1 MDFCLCLQK
10 AEKNKSCVS
19 VLNGYRQVVKGI
31 IRTGMAIK
39 RILLTSLLVASAA
52 ASGAE
57 QFVVQDIKIEGL
69 QRVALG
75 AALLKMPVRVGD
87 TVDSQ
92 DVSDIIKALYA
103 SGNFEDI
110 KVLRDNDVLVVQVKE
125 RPTIASIAFS
135 GNKAIKEEQ
144 LQQNLD
150 ASGIRVGES
159 LDRTTLSKIEKG
171 LEDFY
176 YSVGKYNASVKA
188 VVTPLPRNRA
198 DLKFVFTEGVSA
210 KIQQINFIGNE
221 VFDDESLLS
230 RFDLNVDVSWWN
242 FLSDDK
248 YQKQVLAADI
258 ESLKSYYLN
267 RGYLKFKIE
276 STQVA
281 ISPDKKGV
289 YITLV
294 LNEGKQYKVKDV
306 RFRGELI
313 GKEEEFEQL
322 VPFEDG
328 DTYNGSL
335 VTSLEENIKK
345 VLGEAGYA
353 YPQVHTVPEFD
364 EDKQEVVLTFHV
376 ETGKRIYVRDIRFT
390 GNLITKDE
398 VLRREMRQ
406 MEGSWLNSK
415 AIEMGKTRLNRTGFF
430 ETVDVQTMRVPG
442 TDDQVDLVYKVKE
455 ANSGSIN
462 FGVGYGTESG
472 VSFQVG
478 LQQDN
483 FAGTGNRVGISAT
496 TNDYQQNVS
505 LEYRDPYWNLDGVSL
520 GGKVFYNRFEAS
532 DAGIVDYTNESYG
545 SSLTW
550 GFPYDE
556 LNFFEMG
563 IGYTHNKISNLDP
576 YIQVEQFLEAQQD
589 NLNGGDILNVDDFDV
604 TLTWTRNNLNRG
616 YFPTAGNHQRFSY
629 TMTVPG
635 SDVQYFK
642 MRYDARQYFPLTK
655 NHEFTLL
662 FRGRL
667 GYGNGYGETNGV
679 DNLYPFYENFYAG
692 GFTTLRGFG
701 SNSAGPKAVYDEG
714 SASGSGNNGNNSEY
728 IATDDSVGGNA
739 TVLASVELIVPTPF
753 ASDESRSQVRTSI
766 FYDMA
771 SVWDTEFDYDD
782 DDSIYGDAYYYD
794 YSDPTKYRSSYGA
807 ALQWMSPMGPLV
819 FSIARPIKKY
829 SGDDEEFFTFT
840 IGRTF

>member
-1 MDFCLCLQK
+1 
-10 AEKNKSCVS
+10 
-19 VLNGYRQVVKGI
+19 
-31 IRTGMAIK
+31 MAIK
-39 RILLTSLLVASAA
+39 RLLLTSLLVASTT

-57 QFVVQDIKIEGL
+57 QFVVQDINIQGL

-92 DVSDIIKALYA
+92 DISDIIKALYA

-110 KVLRDNDVLVVQVKE
+110 KVFRDGDALLVQVKE
-125 RPTIASIAFS
+125 RPTIASISFS

-150 ASGIRVGES
+150 ASGIRMGEA
-159 LDRTTLSKIEKG
+159 LDRTTLSNIEKG

-188 VVTPLPRNRA
+188 IVTPLPRNRA
-198 DLKFVFTEGVSA
+198 DLKFVFAEGVSA

-221 VFDDESLLS
+221 VFDDEELLS

-248 YQKQVLAADI
+248 YQKQVLAGDI

-267 RGYLKFKIE
+267 RGYLKFKIDA
-276 STQVA
+276 TQVA

-294 LNEGKQYKVKDV
+294 LNEGKPYTVKDV
-306 RFRGELI
+306 QFRGELI
-313 GKEEEFEQL
+313 GKEAEFEQL
-322 VPFEDG
+322 VPFEQG
-328 DTYNGSL
+328 DIYSASL
-335 VTSLEENIKK
+335 VTSLEEDVKK

-364 EDKQEVVLTFHV
+364 EEKQEVVLTLHV

-390 GNLITKDE
+390 GNLVTKDE

-415 AIEMGKTRLNRTGFF
+415 SIETGKSRLSRTGYF
-430 ETVDVQTMRVPG
+430 ESVDVETIRVPG

-455 ANSGSIN
+455 ANSGSVN
-462 FGVGYGTESG
+462 FGIGYGTESG
-472 VSFQVG
+472 MSFQVG

-520 GGKVFYNRFEAS
+520 GGKVFYNKFEAS

-545 SSLTW
+545 TSLTW

-563 IGYTHNKISNLDP
+563 VGYTHTKIENLDP
-576 YIQVEQFLEAQQD
+576 YVQVEQFLQ
-589 NLNGGDILNVDDFDV
+589 NLTGDSGASELTADDFDIS
-604 TLTWTRNNLNRG
+604 LTWTRNNLNRG
-616 YFPTAGNHQRFSY
+616 YFPTDGSHQRVTYS
-629 TMTVPG
+629 MTTPG
-635 SDVQYFK
+635 SDVKYFK
-642 MRYDARQYFPLTK
+642 LRYDARKYFPLTK
-655 NHEFTLL
+655 KHEFTLL
-662 FRGRL
+662 LRGRL
-667 GYGNGYGETNGV
+667 GYGNGYGQTDGV

-692 GFTTLRGFG
+692 GFSTLRGFS
-701 SNSAGPKAVYDEG
+701 SNSAGPKAVYNEG
-714 SASGSGNNGNNSEY
+714 AISGSGNSGNNAGY

-739 TVLASVELIVPTPF
+739 TALASVELIVPTPF
-753 ASDESRSQVRTSI
+753 ASDEMQSQIRTSL

-771 SVWDTEFDYDD
+771 SVWDTEFNYD
-782 DDSIYGDAYYYD
+782 SSNILYGQRYYYD
-794 YSDPTKYRSSYGA
+794 YSDPTNYRASYGA

-819 FSIARPIKKY
+819 FAVAKPIKKY
-829 SGDDEEFFTFT
+829 DGDDEEFFTFT
-840 IGRTF
+840 IGKTF